1 MISKKPTNL
10 GFKSM
15 ILLFVLFLSIC
26 TVAAHQPRVDVGTNT
41 TVTNPIIVQNPEIS
55 QAFYGNLKG
64 SPDYYQITSD
74 KPFELYLNLLVPA
87 SPGLGGSLP
96 SAQVTDSSGKV
107 IMTLNGTTSTWTP
120 YFEEF
125 GGDYYLKGPEAS
137 QTVPAGTYMIKIF
150 NNNNQGKY
158 SLAIGKIEAFP
169 ADESLK
175 AIINLP
181 ILKEQFFG
189 KPVTTLF
196 LEFFG
201 IILALGTIMIL
212 FVMTFMARKSEEL
225 TEIIVKFGNSLKW
238 FRPMMWFGIAI
249 TTLVWLYV
257 MFQNPLNII
266 GIVNSLVLVI
276 AIILSAVVSS
286 RISKMEFGK
295 IPIISTTIL
304 VLIWWLFVYWAITVI

>member
-1 MISKKPTNL
+1 MITKKPSNF
-10 GFKSM
+10 GFKSV

-26 TVAAHQPRVDVGTNT
+26 AVAAHQPRVDVGTNT
-41 TVTNPIIVQNPEIS
+41 TVSNPIIVENPEIS
-55 QAFYGNLKG
+55 QAFYGKLKG
-64 SPDYYQITSD
+64 NPDYYQITSD

-96 SAQVTDSSGKV
+96 SLQVTDSSGK
-107 IMTLNGTTSTWTP
+107 IILTLNGTTSTWTP

-125 GGDYYLKGPEAS
+125 GGDYYLKGPEA
-137 QTVPAGTYMIKIF
+137 TKNVPAGTYNIKVF
-150 NNNNQGKY
+150 NANNQGKY
-158 SLAIGKIEAFP
+158 SLAIGKIETFP

-189 KPVTTLF
+189 KPVTVLF

-201 IILALGTIMIL
+201 IILALGTIMVL
-212 FVMTFMARKSEEL
+212 FVMTIMSRKSQEV
-225 TEIIVKFGNSLKW
+225 TEITAKAAGALK
-238 FRPMMWFGIAI
+238 PLMWLGIAI
-249 TTLVWLYV
+249 TGFVWAYV

-266 GIVNSLVLVI
+266 GLVNSLVLVI

-286 RISKMEFGK
+286 KISKMEFGK

-304 VLIWWLFVYWAITVI
+304 ALIWWLFVYWAITVI

>member
-1 MISKKPTNL
+1 MINKNPSNF
-10 GFKSM
+10 GFKY
-15 ILLFVLFLSIC
+15 ILLLFVLFLSIC
-26 TVAAHQPRVDVGTNT
+26 AVAAHQPRIDVGTNT
-41 TVTNPIIVQNPEIS
+41 TVSNPIIVENPEIS

-64 SPDYYQITSD
+64 NPDYYQITSD
-74 KPFELYLNLLVPA
+74 KPFELYLNLLVPT

-96 SAQVTDSSGKV
+96 SLQVTDSSEK
-107 IMTLNGTTSTWTP
+107 IILTLNGTTSTWTP

-125 GGDYYLKGPEAS
+125 GGDYYLKGPEA
-137 QTVPAGTYMIKIF
+137 TRNVPAGTYNIKVF
-150 NNNNQGKY
+150 NANNQGKY

-189 KPVTTLF
+189 KSVTVLF

-201 IILALGTIMIL
+201 IILALGTIMVL
-212 FVMTFMARKSEEL
+212 FVMTIMSRKSREV
-225 TEIIVKFGNSLKW
+225 TEITAKAAGALK
-238 FRPMMWFGIAI
+238 PLMWLGIAI
-249 TTLVWLYV
+249 TGFVWAYV

-266 GIVNSLVLVI
+266 GLVNSLVLVI
-276 AIILSAVVSS
+276 VIILSVFVSS
-286 RISKMEFGK
+286 KISKMEFGK

-304 VLIWWLFVYWAITVI
+304 ALIWWLFVYWAITVI

>member
-1 MISKKPTNL
+1 MISKKPTKI

-26 TVAAHQPRVDVGTNT
+26 AVGAHQPRVDVGTNT

-74 KPFELYLNLLVPA
+74 KPFQLYLNLLVPA
-87 SPGLGGSLP
+87 SPGIGGSFP
-96 SAQVTDSSGKV
+96 SAQVTDSSGNV
-107 IMTLNGTTSTWTP
+107 ILTMDGTKSTWTP

-125 GGDYYLKGPEAS
+125 GGDYYLKGPEAAKNVS
-137 QTVPAGTYMIKIF
+137 AGTYIIKIY
-150 NNNNQGKY
+150 NANNQGKY
-158 SLAIGKIEAFP
+158 SLAVGKIEAFP

-189 KPVTTLF
+189 KPVTILF

-201 IILALGTIMIL
+201 IILALGTIMVL

-225 TEIIVKFGNSLKW
+225 TETIVKFGNSLKW

-249 TTLVWLYV
+249 TSIVWAYV

-266 GIVNSLVLVI
+266 GIVNSIVLII
-276 AIILSAVVSS
+276 AVILSAIVSS
-286 RISKMEFGK
+286 RISKMKFNK

-304 VLIWWLFVYWAITVI
+304 VLFWWLFVYWAITVI

>member
-1 MISKKPTNL
+1 MINKKPSNF
-10 GFKSM
+10 GFKY
-15 ILLFVLFLSIC
+15 ILLLFVLFLSIC
-26 TVAAHQPRVDVGTNT
+26 AVAAHQPRVDIGTNT
-41 TVTNPIIVQNPEIS
+41 TVSNPIIVENPEIS

-64 SPDYYQITSD
+64 NPDYYQITSD

-96 SAQVTDSSGKV
+96 SLQVTDSSGK
-107 IMTLNGTTSTWTP
+107 IILTLNGATSAWTP

-125 GGDYYLKGPEAS
+125 GGDYYLKGPEAT
-137 QTVPAGTYMIKIF
+137 QNVPAGTYNIKVF
-150 NNNNQGKY
+150 NANNQGKY

-189 KPVTTLF
+189 KPVTVLF

-201 IILALGTIMIL
+201 IILALGTIMVL
-212 FVMTFMARKSEEL
+212 FVMTIMSRKSREV
-225 TEIIVKFGNSLKW
+225 TEITAKAAGALK
-238 FRPMMWFGIAI
+238 PLMWLGIAI
-249 TTLVWLYV
+249 TGFVWVYV

-266 GIVNSLVLVI
+266 GLVNSLVLVI
-276 AIILSAVVSS
+276 AIILSVFVSS
-286 RISKMEFGK
+286 KISKMEFGK

-304 VLIWWLFVYWAITVI
+304 ALIWWLFVYWAITVI

>member
-1 MISKKPTNL
+1 MIPQKPSNF
-10 GFKSM
+10 GYKSI

-26 TVAAHQPRVDVGTNT
+26 AVSAHQPRVDVGTNT
-41 TVTNPIIVQNPEIS
+41 SVTNPIIIENPEIS

-74 KPFELYLNLLVPA
+74 KPFELYINLLVPA

-96 SAQVTDSSGKV
+96 SAQVTDSSGKI

-125 GGDYYLKGPEAS
+125 GGDYYLKGPES
-137 QTVPAGTYMIKIF
+137 SKNVPAGTYNIKVF
-150 NNNNQGKY
+150 NANNQGKY
-158 SLAIGKIEAFP
+158 SMAVGKIEAFP

-189 KPVTTLF
+189 KAVTVLF
-196 LEFFG
+196 FEFLG
-201 IILALGTIMIL
+201 IILALGTIMVL
-212 FVMTFMARKSEEL
+212 FVMTIMSRKSHEM
-225 TEIIVKFGNSLKW
+225 TDITAKVAGSLK
-238 FRPMMWFGIAI
+238 PLMWLGIAI
-249 TTLVWLYV
+249 TGIVWTYV
-257 MFQNPLNII
+257 MFQNPLNLI
-266 GIVNSLVLVI
+266 GLVNSLVFVI

-304 VLIWWLFVYWAITVI
+304 VLFWWLFVYWAITVI